1 MSRIQREVDANDDI
15 DTFDRYEE
23 DLMAGID
30 AELSLS
36 GDAGLAWKQIGTGFR
51 KWILR
56 YVADCGG
63 QKTYQLH
70 TTRLDKIHGH
80 IQTAFERITRGCK
93 MSDDCDLN

>member
-56 YVADCGG
+56 YVADCVG

-70 TTRLDKIHGH
+70 TARLDKIHGH
-80 IQTAFERITRGCK
+80 IQTAFERITRGCT